1 MFKKLLLCLFLG
13 GSLWASAAFN
23 EGDKI
28 GNFSLLNQFDVKQ
41 TVDNSV
47 ETIVVS
53 FEKDTGAQL
62 NEFLSKQT
70 PDFLQQHKAVFI
82 ANISGMPS
90 IITKMFALP
99 KMRNYKHSILLIYDE
114 SDVRFKSQ
122 EGKSTVYKLKDG
134 IIQSIEFITQDD
146 LKTIFSNN

>member
-13 GSLWASAAFN
+13 GSLWASTAFN